1 MANDTK
7 AFFVEE
13 TGVLFSG
20 RTRLR
25 AVILTSTSSS
35 QNGVIRLTLPNNNL
49 NTLFK
54 AGITAGET
62 VTLDLNEY
70 PILFKDGI
78 AVQSLSNCNA
88 TIICDSLNAQLA
100 TLWSPG
106 DFAETKGWWDAS
118 DEATISEDASKGV
131 DTWSN
136 KQDATLWTMEDE
148 GAKPI
153 TDTTRINGLN
163 VIDFTS
169 TARFT
174 CPRGQSGTRD
184 GDWTIVWFGSIGT
197 VTSTDDAIFSME
209 DSSARKATLE
219 ANNATQFD
227 GRFDGTAIGSG
238 VDFTLTGG
246 PYSGNTIMVCDL
258 SREDDSIRVRMNGEQ
273 RGAAAGTY
281 DTSMGSRIVL
291 KIMSNPAGNRPIAG
305 SVGEF
310 IVAKFPN
317 GYVGSKEYIEKAEG
331 YLAYKWGIQDLLPA
345 DHPYKTNPPR
355 EE

>member
-7 AFFVEE
+7 AFFVET
-13 TGVLFSG
+13 TGELFAG

-25 AVILTSTSSS
+25 AVVLTSTSST
-35 QNGVIRLTLPNNNL
+35 QNGVIRLTKPNDNL
-49 NTLFK
+49 HTLFK

-78 AVQSLSNCNA
+78 DVQSLSNCNA
-88 TIICDSLNAQLA
+88 TIICDSLDSQLA

-106 DFAETKGWWDAS
+106 DFAQTKGWWDAS
-118 DEATISEDASKGV
+118 DESTITEDASKGV

-148 GAKPI
+148 GDKPV

-163 VIDFTS
+163 VIDFTNP
-169 TARFT
+169 ARFT
-174 CPRGQSGTRD
+174 CPRGTSGTTD
-184 GDWTIVWFGSIGT
+184 GNWTVVWFGSIGT
-197 VTSTDDAIFSME
+197 VDQSGDGIFSME
-209 DSSARKATLE
+209 DQNTRKAHI
-219 ANNATQFD
+219 NAGAVTQFD
-227 GRFDGTAIGSG
+227 GAFDGDGLGSG
-238 VDFTLTGG
+238 VDFSLTGG
-246 PYSGNTIMVCDL
+246 PYSGNTIMVMDL
-258 SREDDSIRVRMNGEQ
+258 SREDDSIRVRVNGEQ
-273 RGAAAGTY
+273 QGATAGDYTI
-281 DTSMGSRIVL
+281 SMDSGIVF
-291 KIMSNPAGNRPIAG
+291 KIMSNPGGNRQLAG

-310 IVAKFPN
+310 IVAKFSN
-317 GYVGSKEYIEKAEG
+317 GYTGSEDYIEKAEG
-331 YLAYKWGIQDLLPA
+331 YLAYKWGVQSLLPS

>member
-7 AFFVEE
+7 AFFVED
-13 TGVLFSG
+13 TGELFAG

-25 AVILTSTSSS
+25 AVILTSTSST
-35 QNGVIRLTLPNNNL
+35 QNGTIRLTPKDDNQM
-49 NTLFK
+49 TLFK

-70 PILFKDGI
+70 PILFKDGMD
-78 AVQSLSNCNA
+78 VQSLSNCNA
-88 TIICDSLNAQLA
+88 TIICDNIDTQLA

-118 DEATISEDASKGV
+118 DESTISEDASKGV

-136 KQDATLWTMEDE
+136 KQDATLWQMEDE
-148 GAKPI
+148 GDKPV

-163 VIDFTS
+163 VIDFTNP
-169 TARFT
+169 ARFT

-197 VTSTDDAIFSME
+197 VDNAGDAIFSME
-209 DSSARKATLE
+209 DADARKATID
-219 ANNATQFD
+219 ANAAAQFD
-227 GRFDGTAIGSG
+227 GAFDGTSIGSG

-273 RGAAAGTY
+273 RGAAAGNY
-281 DTSMGSRIVL
+281 DTSMGS
-291 KIMSNPAGNRPIAG
+291 KIIFKLMSNPGGNRQLAG

-317 GYVGSKEYIEKAEG
+317 GYVGSEDYIEKAEG
-331 YLAYKWGIQDLLPA
+331 YLAYKWGVQDLLPA